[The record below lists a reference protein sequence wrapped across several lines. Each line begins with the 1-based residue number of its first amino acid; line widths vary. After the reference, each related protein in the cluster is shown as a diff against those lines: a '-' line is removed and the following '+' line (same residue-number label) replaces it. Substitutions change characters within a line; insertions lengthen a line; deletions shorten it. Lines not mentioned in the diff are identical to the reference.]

1 MGLSSASKSE
11 VFTKFFH
18 FYKYVQTQ
26 FKKTIKSFQC
36 DNGREYTSRE
46 FQLFLSSHGIQ
57 SRFSCPHTSQ
67 QNGRAERTL
76 RTVNNIIRV
85 LLLQAHM
92 PPSYWVEALHMAT
105 HLFNI
110 LPSFAIDNEIPFTR
124 LFQKP
129 VSYDHLRIFGSLCY
143 PNLLATASHKL
154 SLRSTKCVF
163 IGYPINHRV
172 YRCLDIQTRR
182 IIISRHVIFDET
194 SFPFQS
200 LENQTSSSSSSTTTS
215 SHPYLHS
222 LTSQTPTSHSILSP
236 PETAPIPPP
245 PPRNPHNLNRSTQSL
260 ATNASDP
267 SPLRSSSNDA
277 APSVPADPS
286 APSDLSAPSAHVPL
300 SGIQT
305 RSRSGI
311 TKKKQIFSLH
321 TDTISPLP
329 SSHVQ
334 AAKDK
339 HWNKSMQVEYDAQI
353 ERGTW
358 TLVPRPLN
366 TNIVRSMWLYRHKF
380 DAEGHLKQHKS
391 RLVANGKSQQI
402 GIDCEETFSLVVKPA
417 TIRTVLH
424 VAVSLDWHVHQLDV
438 KNAFLYGDLDETVYM
453 HQPPGFVD
461 PTRPN
466 HVCLLKK
473 ALYGL
478 KQAPR
483 AWNQR
488 FANFVTKIGF
498 KQSKTD
504 ASLFI
509 LSRGKDLAYLLLYVD
524 DIGLTASSTSLLRS
538 IITSLNSE
546 FSMTDLGKLYYFLGI
561 SIRRENQGMFLSQQ
575 NYAADIIH
583 RAGMT
588 NCNTSATPVDTSSKL
603 PADIG
608 PPVTDPTLY
617 RSLAGALK
625 YLTFT
630 HPDIAYAVQ
639 QICLHMHDPRE
650 PHLNALKRILRYI
663 KGTISH
669 GIHLKATD
677 ISKITAYSDADWA
690 GCTTTRRST
699 SGYCVFLGENL
710 VSWSSKRQPTVSRSS
725 AEAEYRGVANAV
737 AETIWLRNLLLEL
750 HRPVSTATIV
760 YCDNVSAIYLSTN
773 PVQHQR
779 TKHIEI
785 DIHFVRER
793 VAVGTVRVLH
803 VPSAHQ
809 YADIFTKG
817 LPSSLFTS
825 F

>member
-1 MGLSSASKSE
+1 MDTGATAHLTSQPGMIFISPMSPSYNNSLPLITVGNGSNLPATAIGNSSISTTSRSLILRNVLLCPRILKNLVSVRQFTKDNSCSVEFDPFGFLIKDLQTRAPIIRCNSIGPLYSITPSSHHALISTSPSSSDWHRRLGHPGNSTLRLLISSGLLKCSQPAMSPLCHPCQLGKHTRQPFFSSTPKVFSVFDIVHSDIWTSPVPSVSGIRYYVIFLDQYSHFLWVYPLRQKSE
-11 VFTKFFH
+11 VFTKFLH

-110 LPSFAIDNEIPFTR
+110 LPSSAIDNEIPFTR

-286 APSDLSAPSAHVPL
+286 APSDLSSLSAHVPL

-402 GIDCEETFSLVVKPA
+402 GIDCEETFSPVVKPA

-424 VAVSLDWHVHQLDV
+424 VAVSLDWPVHQLDV

-483 AWNQR
+483 A
-488 FANFVTKIGF
+488 
-498 KQSKTD
+498 
-504 ASLFI
+504 
-509 LSRGKDLAYLLLYVD
+509 
-524 DIGLTASSTSLLRS
+524 
-538 IITSLNSE
+538 
-546 FSMTDLGKLYYFLGI
+546 
-561 SIRRENQGMFLSQQ
+561 
-575 NYAADIIH
+575 
-583 RAGMT
+583 
-588 NCNTSATPVDTSSKL
+588 
-603 PADIG
+603 
-608 PPVTDPTLY
+608 
-617 RSLAGALK
+617 
-625 YLTFT
+625 
-630 HPDIAYAVQ
+630 
-639 QICLHMHDPRE
+639 
-650 PHLNALKRILRYI
+650 
-663 KGTISH
+663 
-669 GIHLKATD
+669 
-677 ISKITAYSDADWA
+677 
-690 GCTTTRRST
+690 
-699 SGYCVFLGENL
+699 
-710 VSWSSKRQPTVSRSS
+710 
-725 AEAEYRGVANAV
+725 
-737 AETIWLRNLLLEL
+737 
-750 HRPVSTATIV
+750 
-760 YCDNVSAIYLSTN
+760 
-773 PVQHQR
+773 
-779 TKHIEI
+779 
-785 DIHFVRER
+785 
-793 VAVGTVRVLH
+793 
-803 VPSAHQ
+803 
-809 YADIFTKG
+809 
-817 LPSSLFTS
+817 
-825 F
+825 